1 MHFTF
6 NINHMRYLDSNIP
19 CEISYTSFS
28 PEILRFS
35 RGTIDLI
42 NMVTRINLLLIG

>member
-6 NINHMRYLDSNIP
+6 NTNHMPYFDRNIP
-19 CEISYTSFS
+19 CEISYTSFG

-35 RGTIDLI
+35 RGTTDLI
-42 NMVTRINLLLIG
+42 NMETRINLLLIG